1 MEILLVRHGA
11 ASWDTKTDIER
22 SLTDV
27 GKAEVRAAADWLA
40 ASEWQPEELWVSPYK
55 RAGESAA
62 IFNEV
67 WQLRPRLK
75 ASLTPDTPL
84 SELEAMLAT
93 FRGEHLMLVAHN
105 PLLSNAI
112 NHWHGG
118 EAQSY
123 WGMQTASMALLQGEV
138 ISQGCAS
145 LQWLRHYP
153 NYDHNGR

>member
-22 SLTDV
+22 TLTDLGRV
-27 GKAEVRAAADWLA
+27 EINAASAWLT
-40 ASEWQPEELWVSPYK
+40 ASEWQPDELWVSPYK
-55 RAGESAA
+55 RAAESAE
-62 IFNEV
+62 ILNQQ

-75 ASLTPDTPL
+75 SSLTPDTPL

-93 FRGEHLMLVAHN
+93 FRGDRLMLVSHN

-123 WGMQTASMALLQGEV
+123 WGMQTASMAMLDADV
-138 ISQGCAS
+138 FSQGCAS
-145 LQWLRHYP
+145 LRWLRHYP